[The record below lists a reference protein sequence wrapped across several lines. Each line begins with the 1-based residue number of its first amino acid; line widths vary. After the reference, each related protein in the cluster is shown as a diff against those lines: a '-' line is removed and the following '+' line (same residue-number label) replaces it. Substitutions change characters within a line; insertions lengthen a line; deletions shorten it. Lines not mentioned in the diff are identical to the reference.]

1 LNGRS
6 MSLRN
11 KLAAVCIALPTLAQ
25 LAAGVIYF
33 RAPEIMPY
41 HKEVLGVGWS
51 QVQPGV
57 RTMLVAFVNVYGAM
71 QFAVAIALAVLLL
84 VPMRRGQPW
93 ARWGILAVGFPT
105 PSSKSTSAI
114 SATCHGVS
122 APVAKAKRVATYAV
136 EPKARCSQSPNRSSN
151 HQIESA
157 ADSGVSV
164 TGELLR
170 QRRQ

>member
-93 ARWGILAVGFPT
+93 ARWGILAVGFPAFG
-105 PSSKSTSAI
+105 STAY
-114 SATCHGVS
+114 
-122 APVAKAKRVATYAV
+122 VATRLAFATGAHTPWQV
-136 EPKARCSQSPNRSSN
+136 AL
-151 HQIESA
+151 IA
-157 ADSGVSV
+157 LVLLLLGVV
-164 TGELLR
+164 LAKPE
-170 QRRQ
+170 QVV